1 MPPTE
6 INNTDYFL
14 YSDYNKLEINFK
26 SRTK

>member
-6 INNTDYFL
+6 INNTDYIL

-26 SRTK
+26 SRRK